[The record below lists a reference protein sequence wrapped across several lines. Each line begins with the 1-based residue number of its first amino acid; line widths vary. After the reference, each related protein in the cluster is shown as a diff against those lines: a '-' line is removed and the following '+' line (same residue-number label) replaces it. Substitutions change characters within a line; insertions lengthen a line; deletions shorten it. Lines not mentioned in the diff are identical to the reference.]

1 MTMKNE
7 QSVFTPSGVSYF
19 WAKVSIYGPAL
30 MARAFFDGGAESNAV
45 IYSAYAH
52 GMAPMDSEPKILI
65 KNTAFSHCLN
75 DNPEEL
81 SGTAPKKTP
90 CVSAVPF

>member
-1 MTMKNE
+1 MKNE

-45 IYSAYAH
+45 IYSACAH
-52 GMAPMDSEPKILI
+52 GMALMDSAPKILI
-65 KNTAFSHCLN
+65 KNTTFSIMVTYSLFLGRF
-75 DNPEEL
+75 DL
-81 SGTAPKKTP
+81 FIIK
-90 CVSAVPF
+90 